1 MHQLVGTASNTRL
14 RVELGNWTCLKK
26 TTGSNP
32 CRGFAPSIGPV
43 GRGRTACSPSK
54 LPVTAHARDGDGNGN
69 GNGDGATSMAT
80 ASTALP
86 ALALSCLLQVGA
98 LGAVEPAIAANLAA
112 QGRGTAAELQSLL
125 EQRGAKLPALTSSPN
140 ERKVDIEAKSGSSRE
155 LIREL
160 RRQNQ
165 EIQDLKA
172 ELQGTDPKR
181 KRSSGVAAPGVTAS
195 SVAPAARTAGRGER
209 GGEGDGEGASASAS
223 SSSSSGTLPV
233 LNILGIFAAAG
244 LGGYVTLQKKDAEE
258 AEAAYKGKLNAEQGI
273 VSGLKDDLSSI
284 KGLLDEEKE
293 LVEKIKR
300 ESATASS
307 EYARQLGLEKSS
319 KEAVEREKRLVEQ
332 SLSSEQRLAEAL
344 RLEAEKTS
352 ELLEAEKA
360 AKFAADAEASQLKG
374 QLADVQ
380 KALAEEKLQVQKWQ
394 SDNEEANKRLSEAR
408 EENEGLSED
417 LEEGA
422 RRIAA
427 LNAAAAALQDQIA
440 NATAVNASQSQ
451 LIARIGKEALTMS
464 EAMSV
469 MRSQAAERA
478 LAAAAERDRV
488 TQEREKFEAEAL
500 ANRSQIAEQQDKI
513 RSLEGEIDASKAAIQ
528 RANTELAATKQE
540 LAKAQESMASM
551 QTEINSLNDKIASAT
566 SALESEQ
573 GDNANLRS
581 ELAALRSE
589 LTNINSSFEA
599 ERQEK
604 DQLLQAIDQLKDE
617 YNAMTERVESGE
629 DTVQRL
635 RKEAGELKKTI
646 SDLETKNRTLGSN
659 LIQMEEQSR
668 AKLADVESRLAAAEK
683 NSGGA
688 LASRDD
694 AFLAI
699 DKLESVIKVLQDD
712 MADSSAMALQASAEL
727 ENERHL
733 RSQAEEEL
741 FGLREELAS
750 ITAAEAAAR
759 DEVIDEV
766 ASLKAEYEHAMEK
779 LKELAAARAAAPKR
793 AAKPKVELTEE
804 EKAERKRIAAVRT
817 VSC

>member
-69 GNGDGATSMAT
+69 GDGATSMAT
-80 ASTALP
+80 APTALP

-195 SVAPAARTAGRGER
+195 SVAPAAPTAGRGER

-659 LIQMEEQSR
+659 LIQVEEQSR

-699 DKLESVIKVLQDD
+699 NKLESVIKVLQDD

-759 DEVIDEV
+759 DAVIDEV

-804 EKAERKRIAAVRT
+804 EKAEKKRIAAVRT

>member
-54 LPVTAHARDGDGNGN
+54 LPVTAHARDGDGN

-195 SVAPAARTAGRGER
+195 SVAPAAPTAGRGER
-209 GGEGDGEGASASAS
+209 GGEGDGEGASASA

-659 LIQMEEQSR
+659 LIQVEEQSR

-759 DEVIDEV
+759 DAVIDEV